1 MNKKIIELLKSR
13 EFLSVATADM
23 SGQPNAAPKF
33 LLKIEDNTIYLVDYI
48 IGKTFKNLSN
58 NPRVSISF
66 MDNNSL
72 VGYQLNGRAE
82 IIEKGPEYDLLLK
95 DLAQREIDLSTLRI
109 VEGVTKGQSHKGFLL
124 NMPDDFVIFKVKV
137 EEIAEMAS
145 SGILKR
151 EKI

>member
-1 MNKKIIELLKSR
+1 MNKQIAEVLKSR

-33 LLKIEDNTIYLVDYI
+33 LLKIEDNTLYLVDYI

-82 IIEKGPEYDLLLK
+82 IIEKGPEYDLLIK
-95 DLAQREIDLSTLRI
+95 ELAQREIDLSTLRI

-124 NMPDDFVIFKVKV
+124 SMPAGFVMFKVKV
-137 EEIAEMAS
+137 EEVAEMTS
-145 SGILKR
+145 SGVLTR